1 MKKEITT
8 TILIQAKPAKIWQI
22 LMVFEN
28 YRTWNPFIIE
38 ISGNPQ
44 TGKPIQAKIQPPRSK
59 PMIFKPIILVNE
71 SEKEFKR
78 KGKLLFKGLF
88 DGEHCFQLID
98 NQNGTTTFIHSEKF
112 AGILVPFLK
121 KMLDTNTKNGF
132 TLMNEAI
139 KKSAE
144 SEF

>member
-8 TILIQAKPAKIWQI
+8 TILIQAKPVKIWQI
-22 LMVFEN
+22 LMDFEN
-28 YRTWNPFIIE
+28 YPTWNPFIIE

-44 TGKPIQAKIQPPRSK
+44 TGKSIQAKIQPSGSK
-59 PMIFKPIILVNE
+59 PMIFKPIVLVNE
-71 SEKEFKR
+71 SEKEFKWN
-78 KGKLLFKGLF
+78 GKLLVKGLF

-98 NQNGTTTFIHSEKF
+98 NQNGSTTFIHSEKF
-112 AGILVPFLK
+112 SGILVPFLI

-139 KKSAE
+139 KKRAE

>member
-22 LMVFEN
+22 LMDFEN
-28 YRTWNPFIIE
+28 YPTWNPFIIE
-38 ISGNPQ
+38 ISGNPK
-44 TGKPIQAKIQPPRSK
+44 TGKSIQAKIQSPGSK
-59 PMIFKPIILVNE
+59 LMIFKSIVLVNE
-71 SEKEFKR
+71 SKKEFKW
-78 KGKLLFKGLF
+78 KGKLLFRGLF
-88 DGEHCFQLID
+88 DGEHCFQFID
-98 NQNGTTTFIHSEKF
+98 NQYGSTTFIHSEKF

-139 KKSAE
+139 KKRAE